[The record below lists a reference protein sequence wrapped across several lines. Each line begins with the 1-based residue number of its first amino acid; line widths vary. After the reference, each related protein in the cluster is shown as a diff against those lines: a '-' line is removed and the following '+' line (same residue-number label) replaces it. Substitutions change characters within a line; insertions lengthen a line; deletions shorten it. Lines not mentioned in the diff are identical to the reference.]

1 MKPQS
6 TNHQSPSIGH
16 IAQRMPVTRL
26 LLITFALACAGVAA
40 ELLLLEHFEDWRQVI
55 PLALL
60 GMGMLVAAWHARVR
74 SKSAERM
81 LFITL
86 LLMAASG
93 IVGQVLHVLGNIEFE
108 READP
113 AIRTWP
119 LIVESMMGATPAL
132 APGTM
137 VLLAVVG
144 YAYMLSGRSRG

>member
-1 MKPQS
+1 LLS
-6 TNHQSPSIGH
+6 L
-16 IAQRMPVTRL
+16 TRL
-26 LLITFALACAGVAA
+26 LLLTFALACAGVGA

-60 GMGMLVAAWHARVR
+60 GFGIVAVAWHARAR
-74 SKSAERM
+74 SKPSERVLRM
-81 LFITL
+81 AL

-93 IVGQVLHVLGNIEFE
+93 IVGQVLHIRGNIEFE

-144 YAYMLSGRSRG
+144 YAYLLSGRARG